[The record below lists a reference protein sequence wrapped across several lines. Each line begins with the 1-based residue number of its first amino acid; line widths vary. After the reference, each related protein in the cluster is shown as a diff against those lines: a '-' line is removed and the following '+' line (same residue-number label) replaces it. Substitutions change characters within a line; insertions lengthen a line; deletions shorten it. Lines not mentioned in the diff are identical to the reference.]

1 MQQEE
6 ADFESE
12 DDCKIPLIVFSPPN
26 HAEVNKI
33 FQVKD
38 KTVVQGRG
46 GGGEGGNY
54 IVFHLSFLTRPTPP
68 ASMTLHSNGQEP
80 RVACAN

>member
-1 MQQEE
+1 MMQQEE

-46 GGGEGGNY
+46 GGGGQGG
-54 IVFHLSFLTRPTPP
+54 R
-68 ASMTLHSNGQEP
+68 
-80 RVACAN
+80 

>member
-12 DDCKIPLIVFSPPN
+12 DDCKIPLIVLSPPN

-33 FQVKD
+33 FYVKD
-38 KTVVQGRG
+38 KTVVVSLLLK
-46 GGGEGGNY
+46 ES
-54 IVFHLSFLTRPTPP
+54 VKC
-68 ASMTLHSNGQEP
+68 SMQRSYKIIFELMILI
-80 RVACAN
+80 

>member
-1 MQQEE
+1 MLGTNAEPCTVDMMQQEE

-26 HAEVNKI
+26 HAEVNTF

-38 KTVVQGRG
+38 KTVV
-46 GGGEGGNY
+46 
-54 IVFHLSFLTRPTPP
+54 
-68 ASMTLHSNGQEP
+68 ASLLLKESVKCSTHIQN
-80 RVACAN
+80 

>member
-1 MQQEE
+1 MLGTNAKPCTVDMMQQEE

-26 HAEVNKI
+26 HAEVNKF

-38 KTVVQGRG
+38 KTVVA
-46 GGGEGGNY
+46 
-54 IVFHLSFLTRPTPP
+54 FLLLKESVKCSTY
-68 ASMTLHSNGQEP
+68 LQN
-80 RVACAN
+80 